1 MARAL
6 DLLTSPFPL
15 RWHLLRFLDKKLNI
29 LSYERKLKLE
39 TIDRASYGFCLFHAA
54 SLARKLRI
62 PRISAIEFGVAG
74 GNGLVS
80 LERHADHI
88 QRETGVEIEI
98 YGFDTGCGLP
108 QIEDHRDMPYLFA
121 PGFFTMDL
129 DRLRQRLKRSQVVI
143 GDIRDTISKFFEEFS
158 PAPVGFISFD
168 LDLFSSTTAAFQ
180 LLEEDPAFFLP
191 RTVCYFDDVVGGIEW
206 GYHEFGGELLAIKCF
221 NEEHSD
227 RKVARVAGLRHFD
240 NPLPRSWQEQIY
252 LTHFFSHPRYSEVI
266 NDTHTELPLRER
278 GAGRRG

>member
-1 MARAL
+1 L
-6 DLLTSPFPL
+6 PL
-15 RWHLLRFLDKKLNI
+15 P
-29 LSYERKLKLE
+29 
-39 TIDRASYGFCLFHAA
+39 AA
-54 SLARKLRI
+54 SLAKKLRI

-80 LERHADHI
+80 LERHADYI

-121 PGFFTMDL
+121 PGFFPMDL

-158 PAPVGFISFD
+158 PAPICFISFD

-180 LLEEDPAFFLP
+180 LLEEDPAFF
-191 RTVCYFDDVVGGIEW
+191 C
-206 GYHEFGGELLAIKCF
+206 
-221 NEEHSD
+221 
-227 RKVARVAGLRHFD
+227 
-240 NPLPRSWQEQIY
+240 
-252 LTHFFSHPRYSEVI
+252 
-266 NDTHTELPLRER
+266 RER
-278 GAGRRG
+278 SAISMM